1 MLDGAPNRA
10 SGADAAVQRDRL
22 REAGA
27 LQAIEHNPLTP
38 TEIAMFEMFE
48 REQWPFERRR
58 AHILAQAKTPA

>member
-1 MLDGAPNRA
+1 M
-10 SGADAAVQRDRL
+10 QRDRL